1 MKRLAAVIIIFAMLL
16 PLCGCRKTK
25 VTMKVKEYRTGY
37 GIAGQDYSGYREYDV
52 KNIKEGDVIVGG
64 FWGEDFTVAGD
75 ATITVATHKEG
86 EAASVTITKTMEAMA
101 TALSWNDAQQYASWN
116 LDANVVVSTTASG
129 NNGKYY
135 TSNKS
140 WRIYDKPVVITAGEG
155 YKLVSVTFTYTKGAV
170 TGAANGAVV
179 TVDATSFS
187 GAVSARTDI
196 TAISVT
202 YIAA

>member
-75 ATITVATHKEG
+75 DDQVAWVMRIGSISNEG
-86 EAASVTITKTMEAMA
+86 VEVTTRDGTLIRSYGT
-101 TALSWNDAQQYASWN
+101 
-116 LDANVVVSTTASG
+116 
-129 NNGKYY
+129 
-135 TSNKS
+135 
-140 WRIYDKPVVITAGEG
+140 P
-155 YKLVSVTFTYTKGAV
+155 
-170 TGAANGAVV
+170 
-179 TVDATSFS
+179 FS
-187 GAVSARTDI
+187 LESPGHMDDGPNYSYMIEFR
-196 TAISVT
+196 
-202 YIAA
+202 